1 MKDMSSMY
9 GSVLDTEET
18 ATEAITADDQQQQ
31 KKKKTNQKDMPKEVS
46 WIWLTEGSLGEL

>member
-18 ATEAITADDQQQQ
+18 ATEAIMADDQQQQ
-31 KKKKTNQKDMPKEVS
+31 KKKKTNRKTCLKRYHGF
-46 WIWLTEGSLGEL
+46 GSQRAA